1 MRTTDRQLYKI
12 GAFILLLVLI
22 SATLV
27 IGAPERLRVGF
38 DDNPPFC
45 SVSADGKV
53 QGLFPDV
60 FEEIAAKEGWH
71 YDYVRCIRSQCMED
85 LASGKLD
92 VLLSTGY
99 SPQRAEHMDFSKEF
113 LLVNW
118 GQVYVANNEKLESI
132 HLLENKR
139 IAIVRGN
146 IHGIA
151 FRRLLADFGKSAT
164 FIEVDKMEDVLTE
177 LSKGNVDAGIV
188 NRVFG
193 QANEEKY
200 HVHATPISFI
210 PIEIKF
216 AVPKG
221 KHADIIAALD
231 SHIAKLKQQPGSVY
245 ARSYEHWIG
254 SRSVR
259 RVIPDWVLPTV
270 SSAILATVV
279 LILGV
284 VWLRFEVR
292 RKTAALSQAKE
303 EAESNQRL
311 YRATLDN
318 TSQFQGLLSPDGT
331 VLNVNQTSL
340 NIIGTNKE
348 SVIGN
353 LFWETSWWKH
363 DQKEQERLKDAIG
376 RCAKGESINYETTHQ
391 DFKGNLLYIDFSL
404 HPVMDDAGAIIY
416 LIPEGRD
423 ISERKRAEEQLRESE
438 ERYRQLVELSP
449 DAIFIQSDGRI
460 VYINA
465 AGARLFGVEDRA
477 RLLGKQA
484 LELIHPDYLEIVRAR
499 MRKVKEENT
508 EVPLIEEKYLRLDG
522 TSVNVEVIAT
532 PFIHQSKHAVQ
543 VIARD
548 ITKRKFVEQALHESK
563 EKISQILNSTAE
575 GIYGVDLNGNCTF
588 CNVSVLRILG
598 YDNEGALIGKN
609 MHELI
614 HHTKANGT
622 PYPKDECAANAAIF
636 KGEYFHRDREFLW
649 RADSTRFPA
658 EYWAHPIF
666 RGNELMGAVVTFVDI
681 TERVALENQFLQSQ
695 KMESVGRLAGGV
707 AHDFNNMLGV
717 ILGHVELAMMKVN
730 PEEPINTNL
739 TEIRAAAQRSADL
752 TRQLLAFARRQTVA
766 PKVLDL
772 NDCVATML
780 KMLQRLIG
788 EDIDLVWIPGSD
800 LWPIKIDPAQIDQ
813 LLTNLCVNARDAIA
827 GVGKVTIETE
837 NIAFDKA
844 YCDMHTGFVCG
855 EYVMLA
861 VSDDGS
867 GMSKEVI
874 DNLFEPFFTTKA
886 IGKGTGLG
894 LATVYGIV
902 KQNEGVIK
910 VCSEPGE
917 GTTFKVHLPR
927 FAGQAIEPQAESKAE
942 IPKGQGE
949 TILLVEDE
957 PAILNVGR
965 AMLEEVCYKVL
976 TAGTPGE
983 ALRQFKSHGPEIQL
997 LITDVVMPEMNG
1009 RDLAKLICDINP
1021 GLKCLFTSGYTAN
1034 VIAHHSVLDEGVNFL
1049 QKPFSIDDLASKVRE
1064 VLEQK

>member
-1 MRTTDRQLYKI
+1 MRITGWEIYKI

-22 SATLV
+22 STTLA
-27 IGAPERLRVGF
+27 IGAHKRLRVGF

-45 SVSADGKV
+45 SISADGKV

-60 FEEIAAKEGWH
+60 FEEIASEEGWQ
-71 YDYVRCIRSQCMED
+71 YEYVRCIRMQCMED

-92 VLLSTGY
+92 ILLSTGY
-99 SPQRAEHMDFSKEF
+99 SPQRAKQMDFSKEF

-118 GQVYVANNEKLESI
+118 GQVYVGHNEELESI
-132 HLLENKR
+132 QHLENKR
-139 IAIVRGN
+139 IAMVRGN

-164 FIEVDKMEDVLTE
+164 FIEVDTMEDVFAE
-177 LSKGNVDAGIV
+177 LSKGNVEAGIV

-210 PIEIKF
+210 PVEIKF

-231 SHIAKLKQQPGSVY
+231 SHIAELKQQPGSVY

-254 SRSVR
+254 SRSIR
-259 RVIPDWVLPTV
+259 RVIPDGVLPAVGSTV
-270 SSAILATVV
+270 LATVV

-284 VWLRFEVR
+284 VLLRYEVH
-292 RKTAALSQAKE
+292 RKTAALSKAKE

-311 YRATLDN
+311 YRAMLDN
-318 TSQFQGLLSPDGT
+318 TSQLQGLLSPDGT
-331 VLNVNQTSL
+331 VLNMNQTSL
-340 NIIGTNKE
+340 NIIGANKE
-348 SVIGN
+348 SVVGR

-363 DQKEQERLKDAIG
+363 DQKERERVKAAIA
-376 RCAKGESINYETTHQ
+376 RCAKGKSINYETTHQ
-391 DFKGNLLYIDFSL
+391 DFNGNLLYIDFSL
-404 HPVMDDAGAIIY
+404 HPVMDDTGAIIY
-416 LIPEGRD
+416 LIPEGRNV
-423 ISERKRAEEQLRESE
+423 SERKRAEEQLKESE

-465 AGARLFGVEDRA
+465 AGVRLFGVQDRT
-477 RLLGKQA
+477 RLLGKPA
-484 LELIHPDYLEIVRAR
+484 LELIHPDYLEIEQAR
-499 MRKVKEENT
+499 MRQVKEENT

-522 TSVNVEVIAT
+522 TSVDVEVVTT
-532 PFIHQSKHAVQ
+532 PFIYQSKHAVQ

-548 ITKRKFVEQALHESK
+548 ITKRRLVEQALHESK
-563 EKISQILNSTAE
+563 EKMSQILNSTAE

-588 CNVSVLRILG
+588 CNVSALRLLR
-598 YDNEGALIGKN
+598 YDNEEALIGKN

-614 HHTKANGT
+614 HHTKVNGD
-622 PYPKDECAANAAIF
+622 PYPKDECAACSAIF
-636 KGEYFHRDREFLW
+636 KGEYFHRDKEILW
-649 RADSTRFPA
+649 RADGTMFPA

-666 RGNELMGAVVTFVDI
+666 RGNELMGAVLTFVDI
-681 TERVALENQFLQSQ
+681 TERVALENQFLQAQ

-717 ILGHVELAMMKVN
+717 ILGNVELAMRKVN
-730 PEEPINTNL
+730 TTEPINSNL

-752 TRQLLAFARRQTVA
+752 TKQLLAFARRQTVA
-766 PKVLDL
+766 PIVLDL

-780 KMLQRLIG
+780 KILKRLIG
-788 EDIDLVWIPGSD
+788 ENIDLVWIPGSN

-827 GVGKVTIETE
+827 GVGKVTVETE
-837 NIAFDKA
+837 NITFDKA
-844 YCDMHTGFVCG
+844 YCDIHTNFVCG
-855 EYVMLA
+855 EYLMLA
-861 VSDDGS
+861 VSADGS

-874 DNLFEPFFTTKA
+874 NNLFEPFFTTKE

-902 KQNEGVIK
+902 KQNEGFINVY
-910 VCSEPGE
+910 SEPGE

-927 FAGQAIEPQAESKAE
+927 FAGQAIEPRDEKKAE
-942 IPKGQGE
+942 KPKGQGE

-957 PAILNVGR
+957 LAILNVSTE
-965 AMLEEVCYKVL
+965 MLEEL
-976 TAGTPGE
+976 G
-983 ALRQFKSHGPEIQL
+983 FK
-997 LITDVVMPEMNG
+997 
-1009 RDLAKLICDINP
+1009 
-1021 GLKCLFTSGYTAN
+1021 F
-1034 VIAHHSVLDEGVNFL
+1034 
-1049 QKPFSIDDLASKVRE
+1049 
-1064 VLEQK
+1064 

>member
-1 MRTTDRQLYKI
+1 MTTGKQAYKI
-12 GAFILLLVLI
+12 GAFMLLLVLLI
-22 SATLV
+22 TTLA
-27 IGAPERLRVGF
+27 IGAPKRLRVGF

-60 FEEIAAKEGWH
+60 FEEIASKEGWQ
-71 YDYVRCIRSQCMED
+71 YEYVRCIRMQCMED

-118 GQVYVANNEKLESI
+118 GQVYVARNEKLESI
-132 HLLENKR
+132 QDLENKR
-139 IAIVRGN
+139 IAIVLGN

-164 FIEVDKMEDVLTE
+164 FIEVDKMEDVFAE
-177 LSKGNVDAGIV
+177 LSSGNVDAGIV

-193 QANEEKY
+193 QASEERY
-200 HVHATPISFI
+200 HVHATPISFT

-221 KHADIIAALD
+221 EHANIIAALD
-231 SHIAKLKQQPGSVY
+231 SHIVKLKQQPGSVY

-254 SRSVR
+254 SRSIR

-270 SSAILATVV
+270 SSATFASLV

-284 VWLRFEVR
+284 VWLKHEVR
-292 RKTAALSQAKE
+292 RKTEALSQAKE
-303 EAESNQRL
+303 DAESNQRL

-318 TSQFQGLLSPDGT
+318 TSLLQGLLSPDGM
-331 VLNVNQTSL
+331 VLNINQTSL
-340 NIIGTNKE
+340 NMIGENKE
-348 SVIGN
+348 SVVGR

-363 DQKEQERLKDAIG
+363 DQEEQARLKDAIA

-391 DFKGNLLYIDFSL
+391 NFRGNILHIDFSL

-423 ISERKRAEEQLRESE
+423 ISERKQAEEQLRESE

-449 DAIFIQSDGRI
+449 DAIFIQSDGKI

-465 AGARLFGVEDRA
+465 AGAKLFGVEDGA
-477 RLLGKQA
+477 KLLGKPA
-484 LELIHPDYLEIVRAR
+484 LELIHPDSLEAVQRR
-499 MRKVKEENT
+499 MRQVKEENT

-522 TSVNVEVIAT
+522 TSVDVEVVAT
-532 PFIHQSKHAVQ
+532 PFIYRSKRAVQ

-548 ITKRKFVEQALHESK
+548 VTNRKLVEQALHESK

-598 YDNEGALIGKN
+598 YDDEEALIGNN

-614 HHTKANGT
+614 HHTKANGA
-622 PYPKDECAANAAIF
+622 PYPKDECAARAAIS
-636 KGEYFHRDREFLW
+636 KGEYFHGDREFIW
-649 RADSTRFPA
+649 RADGTGFTA

-666 RGNELMGAVVTFVDI
+666 RGNGLIGAVVTFVDI
-681 TERVALENQFLQSQ
+681 TERVALENQFLQAQ

-717 ILGHVELAMMKVN
+717 ILGHVELAMRKVN
-730 PEEPINTNL
+730 HAEPINSNL

-752 TRQLLAFARRQTVA
+752 TKQLLAFARRQTVA
-766 PKVLDL
+766 PIVLDL

-788 EDIDLVWIPGSD
+788 EDIDLVWIPGPD

-827 GVGKVTIETE
+827 GVGKVTIQTE
-837 NIAFDKA
+837 NLAVDKA
-844 YCDMHTGFVCG
+844 YCDIHTGFVCG

-867 GMSKEVI
+867 GISKEVI

-902 KQNEGVIK
+902 KQNEGFIK
-910 VCSEPGE
+910 VYSEPGE
-917 GTTFKVHLPR
+917 GTTVKVHLTR
-927 FAGQAIEPQAESKAE
+927 FAGLAVESQAESKAE

-957 PAILNVGR
+957 PAILDVGR
-965 AMLEEVCYKVL
+965 AMLEELCYKVL
-976 TAGTPGE
+976 TANTPGE
-983 ALRQFKSHGPEIQL
+983 ALHQFKSYGSEIQL

-1009 RDLAKLICDINP
+1009 RDLAKLILASNP
-1021 GLKCLFTSGYTAN
+1021 DLKCLFTSGYTAN
-1034 VIAHHSVLDEGVNFL
+1034 VIAPHGVLDEGVNFL
-1049 QKPFSIDDLASKVRE
+1049 QKPFSINDLASKVRE
-1064 VLEQK
+1064 VLEQN

>member
-1 MRTTDRQLYKI
+1 
-12 GAFILLLVLI
+12 LLLLFLI
-22 SATLV
+22 SATLA
-27 IGAPERLRVGF
+27 ISGPKRLRVGF

-60 FEEIAAKEGWH
+60 FEEIASKEGWQ
-71 YDYVRCIRSQCMED
+71 YEYVRCIRSQCMED

-99 SPQRAEHMDFSKEF
+99 SPQRAEYMDFSKEF

-118 GQVYVANNEKLESI
+118 GQVYVSHNEKLESI
-132 HLLENKR
+132 NHLENKR
-139 IAIVRGN
+139 IAMVRGN

-164 FIEVDKMEDVLTE
+164 FIEVDKMEDVFKE

-200 HVHATPISFI
+200 HVYATPISFI

-221 KHADIIAALD
+221 KHADIITALD

-245 ARSYEHWIG
+245 TRSYEHWIG
-254 SRSVR
+254 SRSIR
-259 RVIPDWVLPTV
+259 RVIPDWVLPAV
-270 SSAILATVV
+270 SSAILVTVV

-284 VWLRFEVR
+284 VWLRYEIR

-318 TSQFQGLLSPDGT
+318 TSQLQGLLSPGGAI
-331 VLNVNQTSL
+331 LNVNQTSL
-340 NIIGTNKE
+340 NIIGANKE
-348 SVIGN
+348 SVVGC
-353 LFWETSWWKH
+353 LFWKTSWWKH
-363 DQKEQERLKDAIG
+363 DQKEQERLKDAIA

-391 DFKGNLLYIDFSL
+391 DFKGNLRYIDFSL
-404 HPVMDDAGAIIY
+404 HPVVDDTGAIIY
-416 LIPEGRD
+416 LITEGRD
-423 ISERKRAEEQLRESE
+423 ISQRKRAEEQLRESE

-449 DAIFIQSDGRI
+449 DAIFIQSEGRI

-465 AGARLFGVEDRA
+465 AGAKLFGAEDRD
-477 RLLGKQA
+477 RLLGKQV
-484 LELIHPDYLEIVRAR
+484 LDLIHPDYLEIVQDRIR
-499 MRKVKEENT
+499 QLQEENT

-522 TSVNVEVIAT
+522 TPVDVEVAAT
-532 PFIHQSKHAVQ
+532 PFIYQNKPAVQ

-548 ITKRKFVEQALHESK
+548 ITERKLVEEALQESK

-575 GIYGVDLNGNCTF
+575 GIYGLDLNGNCTF
-588 CNVSVLRILG
+588 CNTSGLRILG
-598 YDNEGALIGKN
+598 YDNEEALIGKN

-614 HHTKANGT
+614 HHTKADGT
-622 PYPKDECAANAAIF
+622 PYPEDECATRAASF
-636 KGEYFHRDREFLW
+636 KGEYFHKDRQILW
-649 RADSTRFPA
+649 RADMTRFPA

-666 RGNELMGAVVTFVDI
+666 RGNEFIGTVVTFVDI
-681 TERVALENQFLQSQ
+681 TERVALETQFLQAQ

-717 ILGHVELAMMKVN
+717 ILGHVDLAMMKVN
-730 PEEPINTNL
+730 PAEPINANL
-739 TEIRAAAQRSADL
+739 TEIQEAAQRSADL

-772 NDCVATML
+772 NDSVTGML

-788 EDIDLVWIPGSD
+788 EDIDLVWMPGSG
-800 LWPIKIDPAQIDQ
+800 LWPIKIDSAQIDQ
-813 LLTNLCVNARDAIA
+813 LLANLCINARDAIA
-827 GVGKVTIETE
+827 GVGKITIETE
-837 NIAFDKA
+837 NIAVDKA
-844 YCDMHTGFVCG
+844 YCDIHTGFVCG
-855 EYVMLA
+855 AYVMLA

-874 DNLFEPFFTTKA
+874 DHLFEPFFTTKA
-886 IGKGTGLG
+886 VGKGTGLG

-902 KQNEGVIK
+902 KQNDGFIK
-910 VCSEPGE
+910 VYSEPGE
-917 GTTFKVHLPR
+917 GTTFKVYLPR
-927 FAGQAIEPQAESKAE
+927 LEGQAIEPQAESTAD
-942 IPKGQGE
+942 IPKGRGE

-957 PAILNVGR
+957 PAIMNVSR
-965 AMLEEVCYKVL
+965 AMLEELGYKVL
-976 TAGTPGE
+976 TASTPGE
-983 ALRQFKSHGPEIQL
+983 GLSQFKAHIAEIQL

-1009 RDLAKLICDINP
+1009 RDLAKSIRDINP
-1021 GLKCLFTSGYTAN
+1021 GLKCLFISGYTAN
-1034 VIAHHSVLDEGVNFL
+1034 VIAHHSVLDEGVIFL
-1049 QKPFSIDDLASKVRE
+1049 QKPFSMNDLASKVRE
-1064 VLEQK
+1064 ALEQK